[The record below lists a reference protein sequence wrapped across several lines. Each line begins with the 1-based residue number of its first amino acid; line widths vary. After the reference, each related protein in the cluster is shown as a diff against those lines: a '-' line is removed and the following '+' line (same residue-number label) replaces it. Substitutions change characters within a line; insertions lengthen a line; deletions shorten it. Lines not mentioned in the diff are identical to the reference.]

1 VDASVR
7 DYIVALV
14 RATRKDE
21 HVKLGASPR
30 ASLSLHRAA
39 QAFAAVRGRTHILP
53 DDVKLLAVPPFSA
66 LENQESHVG
75 TRSGGPGLRVF
86 RASSGAGG
94 RQSREQQTN

>member
-1 VDASVR
+1 MDASVR

-39 QAFAAVRGRTHILP
+39 QGAFAAVRGRTPILP
-53 DDVKLLAVPPFSA
+53 DDVKLLAVPA
-66 LENQESHVG
+66 LAHRVIVKTEA
-75 TRSGGPGLRVF
+75 RLRE
-86 RASSGAGG
+86 RTPDG
-94 RQSREQQTN
+94 

>member
-7 DYIVALV
+7 DYIVAVV

-53 DDVKLLAVPPFSA
+53 DDVKLLAVPA
-66 LENQESHVG
+66 LAHRVIVKTEAH
-75 TRSGGPGLRVF
+75 LRE
-86 RASSGAGG
+86 RTPDGSSPT
-94 RQSREQQTN
+94 S